1 MKYFDE
7 NGRLQ
12 HSDDI
17 GEIIEH
23 FSFKDIQKQARK
35 AYNNVSKGASSAINN
50 MSKVTGNAIEDA
62 KRAVNGAVKKV
73 RRWGYTNGVPN
84 GKRMAGQIKR
94 GLQNAGI
101 LRKNSRNRNKQLVKA
116 AGEGARNASNAYTRS
131 IDIHRSQA
139 GKNSRIDRTNRLMRD
154 QAKRNSDEAMKRLSK
169 AQRQM
174 ARDDNTV
181 QAHLERFGS
190 NVGKFAKD
198 INTNRGKG
206 WSFGEDKGTVNLDKT
221 ANVNLNKSRVVDV
234 TEDGKYVS
242 DGYVVKDHNYKHA
255 KSITDLVKGKTSNK
269 KKSRKHKRR
278 FVQ

>member
-23 FSFKDIQKQARK
+23 FSFKDVQKQARK

-50 MSKVTGNAIEDA
+50 MSKVTGNAIDDA

-101 LRKNSRNRNKQLVKA
+101 LRRNSKKKNQRLIKE
-116 AGEGARNASNAYTRS
+116 AGQAARNANNAYTRS
-131 IDIHRSQA
+131 MEILRKQGGTTNHIMKARA
-139 GKNSRIDRTNRLMRD
+139 GQNANQM
-154 QAKRNSDEAMKRLSK
+154 NKRLSK
-169 AQRQM
+169 AQQQM
-174 ARDDNTV
+174 AKDEKSV
-181 QAHLERFGS
+181 QAHMERFGS
-190 NVGKFAKD
+190 KIGKAVND

-206 WSFGEDKGTVNLDKT
+206 WSYGEDKGVVNIDKSM
-221 ANVNLNKSRVVDV
+221 NPKNNKTKVVDI
-234 TEDGKYVS
+234 TKDGKFVHE
-242 DGYVVKDHNYKHA
+242 GYIVKDHNYKHA
-255 KSITDLVKGKTSNK
+255 KSITDLINGKTSNK
-269 KKSRKHKRR
+269 KKSKRHKKQ
-278 FVQ
+278 VVSENY